1 MNSFMLEQARR
12 YSTGHTQL
20 IVSALRGFLLQS
32 QTIATDLAQYVP
44 APARR
49 QLAGWP
55 TPHQG
60 AHLLRPSLAT
70 RLLRTGASLAQ
81 IGELLGHCT
90 LDTPRIYAKVDE
102 RTLGTLALPWPGGE
116 G

>member
-1 MNSFMLEQARR
+1 VCSTRQVFGCLRAPRSGFRNGKAVGTIVRR
-12 YSTGHTQL
+12 AL
-20 IVSALRGFLLQS
+20 IRA
-32 QTIATDLAQYVP
+32 DLHP
-44 APARR
+44 
-49 QLAGWP
+49 
-55 TPHQG
+55 PHQG